1 MGRLEAKFSPSFQR
15 DLKKKATRR
24 GWDLSELER
33 LVGLIIENSP
43 SSLEELRRRHNM
55 HSLQGKWA
63 GHLECHVAN
72 AGDLLVIWTSDSTTA
87 LLERT
92 GSHAELFN

>member
-24 GWDLSELER
+24 GWDPSELER

-55 HSLQGKWA
+55 HSLQGILSAMLPTQAIGWSSGRA
-63 GHLECHVAN
+63 
-72 AGDLLVIWTSDSTTA
+72 IRQRRSSS
-87 LLERT
+87 ER
-92 GSHAELFN
+92 GAMPNCSSSSS